1 MAFCVTELWRV
12 VVLVEL
18 GVVEQ
23 RYAAV
28 LEVIRDGSTVT
39 EVAGRYGVTRQTVH
53 RWLRQYAAKGL
64 VGLVDQSTKPDSC
77 PHQMPAVVEAR
88 MVELRRSNPGWGRG
102 RCCSGWRL
110 RGWFRCRAGPRC
122 IGL

>member
-1 MAFCVTELWRV
+1 MAFCITELWRV

-39 EVAGRYGVTRQTVH
+39 EVAGRFGVTRQTVH
-53 RWLRQYAAKGL
+53 RWLRRYAAKGL
-64 VGLVDQSTKPDSC
+64 AGLVDQSTKPDSC
-77 PHQMPAVVEAR
+77 PHQMPEGHQFDSVHAEPGAPSSR
-88 MVELRRSNPGWGRG
+88 LKGHRSQVG
-102 RCCSGWRL
+102 
-110 RGWFRCRAGPRC
+110 
-122 IGL
+122 